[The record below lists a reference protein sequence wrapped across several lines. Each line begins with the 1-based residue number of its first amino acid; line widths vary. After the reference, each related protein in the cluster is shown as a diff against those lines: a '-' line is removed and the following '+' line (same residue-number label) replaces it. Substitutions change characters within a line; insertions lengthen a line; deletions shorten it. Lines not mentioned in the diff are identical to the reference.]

1 MARTKAM
8 NTEHRRG
15 VWSEALAIGGIL
27 LIAAAGLCWLHTVD
41 DDHGI
46 AGVDVCLGM
55 MGPALGAAMVFY
67 MNEFGRSPLLRRWT
81 ATPAT
86 IAVLDPPPWSS
97 LSA

>member
-15 VWSEALAIGGIL
+15 VWSEALAISGIL
-27 LIAAAGLCWLHTVD
+27 LIAAAGLCWLDTVD

-46 AGVDVCLGM
+46 AGVHLCFGM
-55 MGPALGAAMVFY
+55 IATAFGPAMVFY
-67 MNEFGRSPLLRRWT
+67 MNEFGHSPLLRRWT